1 MMRRQPGK
9 GEPARVDREQVAIP
23 PFRRAFERTIMQCR
37 VYRDADRDAERYVV
51 SRKEKFD

>member
-37 VYRDADRDAERYVV
+37 VYRDADRDAERYGV